1 MKGLISCEFENC
13 LQWVRDGEVEP
24 CEGMNQPNLFDDHD
38 KHDDDDD
45 GDDGDDQDDQDK
57 HDNDDVHDDEGVI
70 LEKMKNK
77 INIWPKIC

>member
-13 LQWVRDGEVEP
+13 LQWVRDGEVDP
-24 CEGMNQPNLFDDHD
+24 CEGMNQPNLHDDHD
-38 KHDDDDD
+38 DH
-45 GDDGDDQDDQDK
+45 DK